1 MTLKTTVSHVR
12 NKSSVDLS
20 QAVFNR
26 AAKLIPPEHYVL
38 FTSAETLKR
47 KLSDL
52 QASKGASISRLLVT
66 NVTDEK
72 LGAATAELPF
82 KKKKMRIWR
91 DLEDVIIRVMSSSKH
106 EITSRSR
113 YSEILSAILK
123 ILCHDIYSI
132 VGVGATR
139 FHSPGKGSKEG
150 DEGIRCATRQ
160 TINWPNLMIEVGN
173 SEPLP

>member
-1 MTLKTTVSHVR
+1 MSLKTTVSHVR

-52 QASKGASISRLLVT
+52 QASKGASTFRLLVT

-82 KKKKMRIWR
+82 KKN
-91 DLEDVIIRVMSSSKH
+91 DAYLA
-106 EITSRSR
+106 RSR
-113 YSEILSAILK
+113 GCNYN
-123 ILCHDIYSI
+123 
-132 VGVGATR
+132 
-139 FHSPGKGSKEG
+139 G
-150 DEGIRCATRQ
+150 DVQFET
-160 TINWPNLMIEVGN
+160 
-173 SEPLP
+173 

>member
-1 MTLKTTVSHVR
+1 MSLKTTVSHVR

-26 AAKLIPPEHYVL
+26 AAKLTPPEHYVL

-52 QASKGASISRLLVT
+52 QASKGASTFRLLVT

-82 KKKKMRIWR
+82 KKMMRIWR
-91 DLEDVIIRVMSSSKH
+91 GLEDVIITVMSSSKH
-106 EITSRSR
+106 EIISRSL

-123 ILCHDIYSI
+123 
-132 VGVGATR
+132 
-139 FHSPGKGSKEG
+139 
-150 DEGIRCATRQ
+150 
-160 TINWPNLMIEVGN
+160 N
-173 SEPLP
+173 SLS